1 MVARSC
7 FVGMQIK
14 CGGAKANLQC
24 ERNAYRTY
32 VRTYLATGVSS
43 ASASSLDI
51 PSMSTSVPNGAYT
64 VGTAVTDG
72 SDRQADRQAGVGVHT
87 QSDWL
92 MRKSVIR
99 RVSGS
104 AAAQPSAAQH
114 SVVLTRVR
122 SVDRMPDP
130 FSTFR

>member
-1 MVARSC
+1 MVVARSC

-14 CGGAKANLQC
+14 CGGSKANLQC

-72 SDRQADRQAGVGVHT
+72 SDREADRQAGVGVHT

-92 MRKSVIR
+92 MRKERHQTSVR
-99 RVSGS
+99 LCCCTAQRSTAQRS
-104 AAAQPSAAQH
+104 AHPGA
-114 SVVLTRVR
+114 VCR
-122 SVDRMPDP
+122 
-130 FSTFR
+130 